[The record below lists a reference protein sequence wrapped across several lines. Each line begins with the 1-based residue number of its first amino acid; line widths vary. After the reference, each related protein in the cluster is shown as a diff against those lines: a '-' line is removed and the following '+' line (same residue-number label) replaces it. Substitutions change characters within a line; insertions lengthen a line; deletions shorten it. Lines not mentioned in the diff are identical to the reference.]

1 MKENGNRLLDK
12 ENGNRLLDNKIKFK
26 RLLSTYIDFFI
37 SILLLSIIIDILI
50 PDTIQDILLDTDGYI
65 SLITFIIFCGLFI
78 FVFSFKDLTFKN
90 KSIGKRICRLAI
102 YDEFG
107 NEIKNKKLLINRNL
121 YSFEYFIFYPFQ
133 IIKNNISSADKKY
146 KTIVK

>member
-78 FVFSFKDLTFKN
+78 FVFSF
-90 KSIGKRICRLAI
+90 I
-102 YDEFG
+102 
-107 NEIKNKKLLINRNL
+107 
-121 YSFEYFIFYPFQ
+121 
-133 IIKNNISSADKKY
+133 
-146 KTIVK
+146 